1 MTFKIMS
8 WHKTSEEAQQ
18 IFEITYTCFP
28 LFPKVDP
35 CDCLTILLTITKRF
49 GGSIHTAYV
58 NQSMVGYALLRE
70 NQAQQPTIMCAVL
83 PSVQSQGIGKT
94 LFTRISKEVRERGH
108 KVLNSFSFLSNKLSV
123 SFLENRNFIETD
135 RVSWTLFDLSSP
147 WPKWALEK
155 VNITQQL
162 NIQIIDGVELETL
175 RDDWAKAWW
184 RLQSSVLLDVPS
196 KVPFSETPF
205 DEWLTYIDPPFT
217 YRDLVLFA
225 IQEGELI
232 GSLSLG
238 SLKGDKMNINH
249 TGVARA
255 YRRKGV
261 SMLLKYKA
269 LELAKIKGAKFITT
283 QNHNYNHNI
292 LTLNLKLGFQLQ
304 DEYIDYAKVLE

>member
-1 MTFKIMS
+1 MTFKIRP

-18 IFEITYTCFP
+18 IFEIIYTCFP
-28 LFPKVDP
+28 LFPRVDP
-35 CDCLTILLTITKRF
+35 CDCLTILLKSTKKF
-49 GGSIHTAYV
+49 EAFIYTAYI
-58 NQSMVGYALLRE
+58 NQRMVGYALLRE
-70 NQAQQPTIMCAVL
+70 NQAQQPTMMCAVL
-83 PSVQSQGIGKT
+83 PTERSQGIGEA
-94 LFTRISKEVRERGH
+94 LFVQVTKEVRARGH
-108 KVLNSFSFLSNKLSV
+108 KVLNSFAFSSNNLGI
-123 SFLENRNFIETD
+123 SFLETRNFIEND
-135 RVSWTLFDLSSP
+135 RVSWTSFDLSSP

-155 VNITQQL
+155 VNTAQQL
-162 NIQIIDGVELETL
+162 DIQIIDGVELETL

-184 RLQSSVLLDVPS
+184 RLQNSVLLDVPS
-196 KVPFSETPF
+196 KTPFSETPF

-232 GSLSLG
+232 GSLNLG

-255 YRRKGV
+255 YRRNGI
-261 SMLLKYKA
+261 SILLKYKA
-269 LELAKIKGAKFITT
+269 FELAKTKGAKFITT